1 MGIDEIKTV
10 LRNAGVVGAG
20 GAGFPAYGKLNGGA
34 DTLLLNCA
42 ECEPLLQ
49 LHRKLLAQKSEEI
62 IATLSEIGNALGVK
76 QCVIGIKS
84 AYKTTLDAIRP
95 VAERYP
101 SVRIA
106 TLGEVYPAGDEVVLI
121 YETTGRVVAPGA
133 LPITQ
138 GVIVFNVE
146 TVYNAY
152 RALHENAP
160 VTDKLVTVTCEVA
173 KPQTILAPIGA
184 TVQEAVDFCGG
195 ATVRDPVFVA
205 GGAMMGKIVSGSDV
219 ITKTT
224 NAILV
229 LPADHTVVRQKRRN
243 AAVDARRAQSACCQ
257 CHMCTD
263 LCPRH
268 LLGHPIDPSRFM
280 RAVSNRSARD
290 TEAYVNALYCSGCG
304 LCEAFSCMQG
314 LSPRTLLGVA
324 KQELRKGGVK
334 PVPKAPAPVV
344 AARSGRGVPV
354 ERLTARLGLHTY
366 AGTDAPLGGKLTV
379 RRVRVPLN
387 MHIGAPA
394 VPAVT
399 DGERVEKGQTIARP
413 ADGLSVGIHAPIA
426 GTVQRSGNEILITAQ
441 A

>member
-1 MGIDEIKTV
+1 MGIDEIKAA
-10 LRNAGVVGAG
+10 LKNAGVVGAG
-20 GAGFPAYGKLNGGA
+20 GAGFPAYGKLNSGA
-34 DTLLLNCA
+34 DILLLNCA

-49 LHRKLLAQKSEEI
+49 LHRKLLAQKSEEVI
-62 IATLSEIGNALGVK
+62 SAFCEIGNALGVK
-76 QCVIGIKS
+76 RCVIGIKS

-95 VAERYP
+95 VAARYP
-101 SVRIA
+101 NVEIK
-106 TLGEVYPAGDEVVLI
+106 TLNEVYPAGDEVVLI
-121 YETTGRVVAPGA
+121 YEATGRVVAPGA

-146 TVYNAY
+146 TLYNAY
-152 RALHENAP
+152 RALHGNMP

-173 KPQTILAPIGA
+173 KPQTLLVPVGA
-184 TVQEAVDFCGG
+184 TVQEAVDYCGG
-195 ATVRDPVFVA
+195 ATVRDPVFVS
-205 GGAMMGKIVSGSDV
+205 GGAMMGKIVSGGDV

-229 LPADHTVVRQKRRN
+229 LPKDHTVVRQKRRN
-243 AAVDARRAQSACCQ
+243 AVVDARRAQSACCQ

-280 RAVSNRSARD
+280 RAVSNRNARD

-314 LSPRTLLGVA
+314 LSPRVLLGVA
-324 KQELRKGGVK
+324 KNELRKGGIK
-334 PVPKAPAPVV
+334 PSPQVPAPV
-344 AARSGRGVPV
+344 ASARAGRGVPV
-354 ERLTARLGLHTY
+354 ERLTARLGLAAY
-366 AGTDAPLGGKLTV
+366 ADADAPLGAVLPVT
-379 RRVRVPLN
+379 RVRVPLQ

-394 VPAVT
+394 VPVVAN
-399 DGERVEKGQTIARP
+399 GERVEKGQEIARP
-413 ADGLSVGIHAPIA
+413 AEGLSVGVHAPIA
-426 GTVQRSGNEILITAQ
+426 GIAQLGGNEILITAQ